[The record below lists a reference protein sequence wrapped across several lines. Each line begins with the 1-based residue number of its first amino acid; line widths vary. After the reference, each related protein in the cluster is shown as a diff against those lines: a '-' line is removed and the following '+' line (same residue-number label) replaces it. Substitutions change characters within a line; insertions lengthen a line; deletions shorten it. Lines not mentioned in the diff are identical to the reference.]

1 MIAMVSN
8 MSVLQIPIP
17 QARPVTAKCNRYA
30 VFGRAVLGGGVGLL
44 LTILPMPA
52 AAQSSSTGQT
62 LQSPPPDEHRVADTV
77 KFLAGAAL
85 GLGLHEG
92 GHLVLDT
99 VFDASP
105 RIEGVHF
112 GPFPFFAITHRSD
125 VSPRREFAI
134 SSAGFWMQDLSSEWL
149 LTKHASVREAR
160 APVAKGVLAFNV
172 LNSVGYACVAFAR
185 AGPFERDT
193 RGMGSRSAS
202 TSAPSVRWC
211 WRRRCS
217 TRSAISNRRRAG
229 RNGRRERPRQDRCC
243 WWSNDVERRAR
254 QTRKAK
260 AGWFLCGLCVQTSSC
275 GGPSAKVIVP
285 SITG

>member
-1 MIAMVSN
+1 MVSN

-17 QARPVTAKCNRYA
+17 QRPVSTKCNRYA
-30 VFGRAVLGGGVGLL
+30 VLGRAVLGGGLGLL

-85 GLGLHEG
+85 GLGMHEG

-105 RIEGVHF
+105 RIEGVRF
-112 GPFPFFAITHRSD
+112 GPFPFFAITHRSG

-149 LTKHASVREAR
+149 LTKHASLREAR

-193 RGMGSRSAS
+193 RGMADSIGVDERAIGALVLAPAVLDAIRYFKPEARWAKWASRA
-202 TSAPSVRWC
+202 
-211 WRRRCS
+211 
-217 TRSAISNRRRAG
+217 
-229 RNGRRERPRQDRCC
+229 
-243 WWSNDVERRAR
+243 
-254 QTRKAK
+254 AK
-260 AGWFLCGLCVQTSSC
+260 AGSVLL
-275 GGPSAKVIVP
+275 VIR
-285 SITG
+285 STRG